1 MDKDRNMKNRIRGQ
15 VMYLNPPMVKK
26 TSEKV
31 RNRKSEALEN
41 MRVENDRFTHFLT
54 RKGFTSR
61 APPMDYFLRLKEMIL
76 YKT

>member
-1 MDKDRNMKNRIRGQ
+1 
-15 VMYLNPPMVKK
+15 MVKK

-31 RNRKSEALEN
+31 KNRKSEAPEN
-41 MRVENDRFTHFLT
+41 MSVENDRFTHFLT
-54 RKGFTSR
+54 RKGFTNK